1 MMQTVQQPN
10 VRAYLDHYC
19 RRGGCAGECIIR
31 AADCNKGVRTS
42 EPSSLRAHIDFD
54 LVRGGRDRL
63 IDRLA
68 LLGAAGD
75 HVAQDPLYKHLVPEI
90 DRRRITRQ
98 RRDHVAAR
106 RVVV

>member
-1 MMQTVQQPN
+1 MCELIWIITVAEVDVPAN
-10 VRAYLDHYC
+10 ALSGLPTAAKDSERA
-19 RRGGCAGECIIR
+19 
-31 AADCNKGVRTS
+31 
-42 EPSSLRAHIDFD
+42 SLRAYVRIAFD

-75 HVAQDPLYKHLVPEI
+75 HVAQGPLYKHLVPEI